1 MAAKTPIRTVYT
13 NNVAT
18 GLAEFQSGEFVDYG
32 LGGTGLTALG
42 SAGQVLKVNS
52 GASALE
58 YGAVEAILNIDG
70 MTDGSGITIV
80 DADKFAISD
89 GGTEKYITASQL
101 STYITS
107 EVGVNIDGFTDGTSI
122 TVAGTDRLLLS
133 DSGTEKMIN
142 VSQIDTFVSGSTAT
156 LTNKTL
162 TSPVLNTGVSGT
174 AVADEDNMSSNSAT
188 KLATQQSIKAYVDA
202 QVTAQDLDFQGDS
215 GGALS
220 IDLDSETLDIAGGTG
235 IDTSGSSNT
244 LTVAIDSTVAT
255 LTGTQTLTNKSLD
268 LGTNTFTGSLAEFNT
283 ALQSE
288 SFASLTGSETLTN
301 KTLTTPVIAEI
312 DGSTIT
318 LDSAGDITL
327 DAGGADIV
335 LKDDG
340 TEFGR
345 FTNSSGELVVKSS
358 SSATTALTFAGA
370 SATLAGN
377 LTVTGTTTFNGGT
390 ITLGDAATDT
400 IAFGGTVTGNIV
412 FEGSSDD
419 AHELTLSPGNPTGD
433 VTVTLPVATD
443 TLVGKA
449 TTDTFTNKSIDLG
462 TNTLTGSVAEFN
474 SALQSESFTTLTG
487 SETLTNKTLA
497 SPVITTQL
505 SIGSAVINEAEL
517 ETIDGITA
525 GTVAV
530 SKAVVVDSNKDI
542 GTFRNLTIDGT
553 FSDGNYT
560 FDTSGNVSG
569 LGTVGS
575 GAITSSGVVTATGF
589 TIGSAAI
596 TEAELEILDGA
607 TVSTTELN
615 YLDITTLGTSQASK
629 AVTVDSDGDLIIP
642 DSDKFEFGAGS
653 DMTLYHDGTNSYLTN
668 KTGALKIAT
677 ETSGIALTIGHSTSE
692 VTVADNL
699 TVAGNLTVS
708 GTETIVDTVTMQA
721 ENAIIFEG
729 ATADAYETTL
739 TIVDPT
745 SADKTVYLPNATGY
759 LPLLNAASTTVITAT
774 PAELNY
780 VDGVTSAIQTQMDT
794 KATKAFSIAQAVA
807 LG

>member
-1 MAAKTPIRTVYT
+1 
-13 NNVAT
+13 
-18 GLAEFQSGEFVDYG
+18 
-32 LGGTGLTALG
+32 
-42 SAGQVLKVNS
+42 
-52 GASALE
+52 
-58 YGAVEAILNIDG
+58 
-70 MTDGSGITIV
+70 
-80 DADKFAISD
+80 
-89 GGTEKYITASQL
+89 
-101 STYITS
+101 
-107 EVGVNIDGFTDGTSI
+107 
-122 TVAGTDRLLLS
+122 
-133 DSGTEKMIN
+133 
-142 VSQIDTFVSGSTAT
+142 
-156 LTNKTL
+156 
-162 TSPVLNTGVSGT
+162 
-174 AVADEDNMSSNSAT
+174 MSSNSAT

>member
-58 YGAVEAILNIDG
+58 YGNVEAVLNIDG
-70 MTDGSGITIV
+70 MTDGSGITI
-80 DADKFAISD
+80 ADTDKLVISD
-89 GGTEKYITASQL
+89 AGTEKYITASQL
-101 STYITS
+101 STYITT
-107 EVGVNIDGFTDGTSI
+107 EIGVNIDAYPDGTSV
-122 TVAGTDRLLLS
+122 TLAGTDRLLLS
-133 DSGTEKMIN
+133 DSGTEKMVN
-142 VSQIDTFVSGSTAT
+142 VSQVDTYVSGSTAT

-162 TSPVLNTGVSGT
+162 TSPVINTPTVGT
-174 AVADEDNMSSNSAT
+174 SLTLLTAGTIIFEGATDDAYETTVTVTDPTADR
-188 KLATQQSIKAYVDA
+188 
-202 QVTAQDLDFQGDS
+202 
-215 GGALS
+215 
-220 IDLDSETLDIAGGTG
+220 
-235 IDTSGSSNT
+235 T
-244 LTVAIDSTVAT
+244 LTLPNAT
-255 LTGTQTLTNKSLD
+255 DTLVGKATTDTLTNKSID
-268 LGTNTFTGSLAEFNT
+268 LGTNTLTGSLAEFNS

-288 SFASLTGSETLTN
+288 SFVSLTGSETLTN

-345 FTNSSGELVVKSS
+345 FTNSSGELVIKSS
-358 SSATTALTFAGA
+358 SSATTALTMAGA
-370 SATLAGN
+370 NATVAGN
-377 LTVTGTTTFNGGT
+377 LTVTGTTTFNGGSV
-390 ITLGDAATDT
+390 TLGDAATDT
-400 IAFGGTVTGNIV
+400 IAFGGTITGNLV

-449 TTDTFTNKSIDLG
+449 TTDTLTNKTIDLG
-462 TNTLTGSVAEFN
+462 SNTLTGSVAEFN
-474 SALQSESFTTLTG
+474 SALQSESFATLTG
-487 SETLTNKTLA
+487 TETLTNKTLA
-497 SPVITTQL
+497 SPTFTTQ
-505 SIGSAVINEAEL
+505 
-517 ETIDGITA
+517 
-525 GTVAV
+525 
-530 SKAVVVDSNKDI
+530 
-542 GTFRNLTIDGT
+542 
-553 FSDGNYT
+553 
-560 FDTSGNVSG
+560 
-569 LGTVGS
+569 
-575 GAITSSGVVTATGF
+575 F
-589 TIGSAAI
+589 TIGNATIS
-596 TEAELEILDGA
+596 EAELEILDGA
-607 TVSTTELN
+607 SVTTAELN
-615 YLDITTLGTSQASK
+615 ILSGVTASAAQLNYSNISTLGTSQASK
-629 AVTVDSDGDLIIP
+629 VVTVDSDGDLIIP
-642 DSDKFEFGAGS
+642 DSDKFEFGVGS
-653 DMTLYHDGTNSYLTN
+653 DMTLYHDGTNSYITN

-708 GTETIVDTVTMQA
+708 GTQTTVDTVTMQA
-721 ENAIIFEG
+721 QNAIIFEG

-745 SADKTVYLPNATGY
+745 SSDKTVYMPNATRY

>member
-58 YGAVEAILNIDG
+58 YGNVEAVLNIDG
-70 MTDGSGITIV
+70 MTDGSGITI
-80 DADKFAISD
+80 ADTDKLVISD
-89 GGTEKYITASQL
+89 AGTEKYITASQL
-101 STYITS
+101 STYITT
-107 EVGVNIDGFTDGTSI
+107 EIGVNIDAYPDGTSV
-122 TVAGTDRLLLS
+122 TLAGTDRLLLS
-133 DSGTEKMIN
+133 DSGTEKMVN
-142 VSQIDTFVSGSTAT
+142 VSQIDTFVSGTTATLTNKTLTSPVINTPTVGTSLTLLTAGTVIFEGATDDAYETTLTVTDPTADRTITLPNVTGTVSLVAGTETLTNKTIDLGSNTLTGSLAEFNSALQSESFASLTGSET

-162 TSPVLNTGVSGT
+162 TSPVLNTGVSGSAIT
-174 AVADEDNMSSNSAT
+174 DEDDMSSNSAT

-255 LTGTQTLTNKSLD
+255 LTGTQTLTNK
-268 LGTNTFTGSLAEFNT
+268 
-283 ALQSE
+283 
-288 SFASLTGSETLTN
+288 TLTS
-301 KTLTTPVIAEI
+301 PVIATVT
-312 DGSTIT
+312 GSTIT
-318 LDSAGDITL
+318 LDSAGDVTL

-345 FTNSSGELVVKSS
+345 FTNSGGELVIKSS
-358 SSATTALTFAGA
+358 SSATTALTMAGA
-370 SATLAGN
+370 NATVAGN

-400 IAFGGTVTGNIV
+400 IAFGGTITGNLV

-449 TTDTFTNKSIDLG
+449 TTDTLTNKTIDLG
-462 TNTLTGSVAEFN
+462 SNTLTGSVAEFN
-474 SALQSESFTTLTG
+474 AALQSESFATLTG
-487 SETLTNKTLA
+487 TETLTNKTLA
-497 SPVITTQL
+497 SPTFTTQ
-505 SIGSAVINEAEL
+505 
-517 ETIDGITA
+517 
-525 GTVAV
+525 
-530 SKAVVVDSNKDI
+530 
-542 GTFRNLTIDGT
+542 
-553 FSDGNYT
+553 
-560 FDTSGNVSG
+560 
-569 LGTVGS
+569 
-575 GAITSSGVVTATGF
+575 F
-589 TIGSAAI
+589 TIGNATIS
-596 TEAELEILDGA
+596 EAELEILDGA
-607 TVSTTELN
+607 SVTTAELN
-615 YLDITTLGTSQASK
+615 ILDGVTASAAQLNYSNISTLGTSQASK
-629 AVTVDSDGDLIIP
+629 VVTVDSDGDLIVP
-642 DSDKFEFGAGS
+642 DSDKFKFGAGS
-653 DMTLYHDGTNSYLTN
+653 DMQLYHDGTNSYITN
-668 KTGALKIAT
+668 ATGALKIAT

-708 GTETIVDTVTMQA
+708 GTQTTVDTVTMQA
-721 ENAIIFEG
+721 QNAIIFEG

-745 SADKTVYLPNATGY
+745 SSDKTVYMPNATGY

>member
-1 MAAKTPIRTVYT
+1 MAAKVPIRTVYT

-18 GLAEFQSGEFVDYG
+18 GLAEFQSGEFVDYTS
-32 LGGTGLTALG
+32 GGTGLAALG

-58 YGAVEAILNIDG
+58 YGAVEAVLNIDG

-89 GGTEKYITASQL
+89 GGTEKYVTASQI
-101 STYITS
+101 STYINA
-107 EVGVNIDGFTDGTSI
+107 ELGVNIDGYPDGTGI
-122 TVAGTDRLLLS
+122 TVAGTDRLLVS
-133 DSGTEKMIN
+133 DSGTEKMVN
-142 VSQIDTFVSGSTAT
+142 VSQIATFVSTSFSTLVFEGSTADDYETT
-156 LTNKTL
+156 LAVTDPTADRTITL
-162 TSPVLNTGVSGT
+162 PN
-174 AVADEDNMSSNSAT
+174 AT
-188 KLATQQSIKAYVDA
+188 DTLVGKAT
-202 QVTAQDLDFQGDS
+202 T
-215 GGALS
+215 
-220 IDLDSETLDIAGGTG
+220 
-235 IDTSGSSNT
+235 DTF
-244 LTVAIDSTVAT
+244 
-255 LTGTQTLTNKSLD
+255 TNKSLD

-312 DGSTIT
+312 DASTIT

-345 FTNSSGELVVKSS
+345 FTNSSGELVIKSS
-358 SSATTALTFAGA
+358 SSATTALTMAGA
-370 SATLAGN
+370 NATVAGN
-377 LTVTGTTTFNGGT
+377 LTVTGTTTFNGGSV
-390 ITLGDAATDT
+390 TLGDAATDT
-400 IAFGGTVTGNIV
+400 IAFGGTITGNLV

-474 SALQSESFTTLTG
+474 SALQSESFATLTG
-487 SETLTNKTLA
+487 TETLTNKTLA
-497 SPVITTQL
+497 SPTFTT
-505 SIGSAVINEAEL
+505 N
-517 ETIDGITA
+517 
-525 GTVAV
+525 
-530 SKAVVVDSNKDI
+530 
-542 GTFRNLTIDGT
+542 
-553 FSDGNYT
+553 
-560 FDTSGNVSG
+560 
-569 LGTVGS
+569 
-575 GAITSSGVVTATGF
+575 F
-589 TIGSAAI
+589 TIGSATI

-607 TVSTTELN
+607 SVSTAELN
-615 YLDITTLGTSQASK
+615 ILDGVTASAAQLNYSNISTLGTSQASK
-629 AVTVDSDGDLIIP
+629 VVTVDANGDLIVP
-642 DSDKFEFGAGS
+642 DSDKYKFGAGS
-653 DMTLYHDGTNSYLTN
+653 DMQLYHDGTNSYVTN
-668 KTGALKIAT
+668 ATGALKIAT
-677 ETSGIALTIGHSTSE
+677 ETSGIAVTIGHSTSQ
-692 VTVADNL
+692 VTIADNL
-699 TVAGNLTVS
+699 TVSGNLTVT
-708 GTETIVDTVTMQA
+708 GTETIQDTVTMQA
-721 ENAIIFEG
+721 QNAVVFEG
-729 ATADAYETTL
+729 ATADDYETTL

-745 SADKTVYLPNATGY
+745 ADRTVYMPNATGY

-780 VDGVTSAIQTQMDT
+780 VDGVTSAVQTQLDA

>member
-13 NNVAT
+13 NSVAT
-18 GLAEFQSGEFVDYG
+18 GLAEFQSGEFIDYAV
-32 LGGTGLTALG
+32 GGTGLAALG

-58 YGAVEAILNIDG
+58 YGNVEAVLNIDG

-101 STYITS
+101 STYITT
-107 EVGVNIDGFTDGTSI
+107 EIGVNIDGYPDGTGI
-122 TVAGTDRLLLS
+122 TVAGTDRLLVS
-133 DSGTEKMIN
+133 DSGTEKMVN
-142 VSQIDTFVSGSTAT
+142 VSQIATFVSTSFSTITFEGSTADDYETT
-156 LTNKTL
+156 LAVTDPTADRTWTL
-162 TSPVLNTGVSGT
+162 PNATDT
-174 AVADEDNMSSNSAT
+174 AVGKAT
-188 KLATQQSIKAYVDA
+188 TD
-202 QVTAQDLDFQGDS
+202 
-215 GGALS
+215 
-220 IDLDSETLDIAGGTG
+220 
-235 IDTSGSSNT
+235 
-244 LTVAIDSTVAT
+244 
-255 LTGTQTLTNKSLD
+255 TLTNKSLD

-312 DGSTIT
+312 DASTIT

-345 FTNSSGELVVKSS
+345 FTNSSGELVIKSS
-358 SSATTALTFAGA
+358 SSATTALTMAGA
-370 SATLAGN
+370 NATVAGN

-400 IAFGGTVTGNIV
+400 IAFGGTITGNLV

-474 SALQSESFTTLTG
+474 SALQSESFATLTG
-487 SETLTNKTLA
+487 TETLTNKTLA
-497 SPVITTQL
+497 SPTFTTQ
-505 SIGSAVINEAEL
+505 
-517 ETIDGITA
+517 
-525 GTVAV
+525 
-530 SKAVVVDSNKDI
+530 
-542 GTFRNLTIDGT
+542 
-553 FSDGNYT
+553 
-560 FDTSGNVSG
+560 
-569 LGTVGS
+569 
-575 GAITSSGVVTATGF
+575 F
-589 TIGSAAI
+589 TIGSATI
-596 TEAELEILDGA
+596 SEAELEILDGA
-607 TVSTTELN
+607 SVSTAELN
-615 YLDITTLGTSQASK
+615 ILDGVTASAAQLNYSNISTLGTSQASK
-629 AVTVDSDGDLIIP
+629 VVTVDSSGDLIVP
-642 DSDKFEFGAGS
+642 DSDKYKFGAGS
-653 DMTLYHDGTNSYLTN
+653 DMQLYHDGSNSYITN
-668 KTGALKIAT
+668 ATGTLKIAT
-677 ETSGIALTIGHSTSE
+677 ETSGIALTIGHSTSQ
-692 VTVADNL
+692 VTIADNL
-699 TVAGNLTVS
+699 TVVGNLTVT
-708 GTETIVDTVTMQA
+708 GTETIQDTVTMQA
-721 ENAIIFEG
+721 QNAVVFEG
-729 ATADAYETTL
+729 ATADDYETTL

-745 SADKTVYLPNATGY
+745 ADRTVYMPNATGY
-759 LPLLNAASTTVITAT
+759 LPLLAAASTTTITAT

-780 VDGVTSAIQTQMDT
+780 SDGVTSAIQTQMDT

>member
-1 MAAKTPIRTVYT
+1 MAAKVPIRTVYT

-18 GLAEFQSGEFVDYG
+18 GLAEFQSGEFIDYA
-32 LGGTGLTALG
+32 LGGTGLAALG

-58 YGAVEAILNIDG
+58 YGNVEAVLNIDG

-101 STYITS
+101 STYITT
-107 EVGVNIDGFTDGTSI
+107 EIGVNIDGYPDGTGI

-133 DSGTEKMIN
+133 DSGTEKMVN
-142 VSQIDTFVSGSTAT
+142 VSQIATFVSTSFSTITFEGSTADDYETT
-156 LTNKTL
+156 LAVTDPTADRTWTL
-162 TSPVLNTGVSGT
+162 PNATDT
-174 AVADEDNMSSNSAT
+174 AVGKAT
-188 KLATQQSIKAYVDA
+188 TD
-202 QVTAQDLDFQGDS
+202 
-215 GGALS
+215 
-220 IDLDSETLDIAGGTG
+220 
-235 IDTSGSSNT
+235 
-244 LTVAIDSTVAT
+244 
-255 LTGTQTLTNKSLD
+255 TLTNKSLD

-400 IAFGGTVTGNIV
+400 ISFGGTVTGNIV

-653 DMTLYHDGTNSYLTN
+653 DMTLYHDGTNSYITN

-729 ATADAYETTL
+729 ATADNYETTL

-780 VDGVTSAIQTQMDT
+780 SDGVTSAIQTQMDT

>member
-1 MAAKTPIRTVYT
+1 MAAKVPIRTVYT

-18 GLAEFQSGEFVDYG
+18 GLAEFQSGEFIDYTS
-32 LGGTGLTALG
+32 GGTGLAALG

-58 YGAVEAILNIDG
+58 YGTVEAILNIDG

-107 EVGVNIDGFTDGTSI
+107 ELAVDIDSFSDGTSI
-122 TVAGTDRLLLS
+122 TVAATDKLLLS
-133 DSGTEKMIN
+133 DSGAEKKIN
-142 VSQIDTFVSGSTAT
+142 ASQLDTLISGSTGTFTNKTIDLGSNTITGSVAEFNAALQSESFTTLTGSET

-255 LTGTQTLTNKSLD
+255 LTGTQTLTNK
-268 LGTNTFTGSLAEFNT
+268 
-283 ALQSE
+283 
-288 SFASLTGSETLTN
+288 TLTS
-301 KTLTTPVIAEI
+301 PVIAAI
-312 DGSTIT
+312 TGSTIT
-318 LDSAGDITL
+318 LDSAGDVTL

-345 FTNSSGELVVKSS
+345 FTNSSGELVIKSS
-358 SSATTALTFAGA
+358 SSATTALTMAGA
-370 SATLAGN
+370 NATVAGN

-400 IAFGGTVTGNIV
+400 IAFGGTITGNLV

-419 AHELTLSPGNPTGD
+419 SHELTLSPGNPTGD

-449 TTDTFTNKSIDLG
+449 TTDTLTNKTIDLG
-462 TNTLTGSVAEFN
+462 SNTLTGSVAEFN
-474 SALQSESFTTLTG
+474 SALQSESFATLTG
-487 SETLTNKTLA
+487 TETLTNKTLA
-497 SPVITTQL
+497 SPTFTTQ
-505 SIGSAVINEAEL
+505 
-517 ETIDGITA
+517 
-525 GTVAV
+525 
-530 SKAVVVDSNKDI
+530 
-542 GTFRNLTIDGT
+542 
-553 FSDGNYT
+553 
-560 FDTSGNVSG
+560 
-569 LGTVGS
+569 
-575 GAITSSGVVTATGF
+575 F
-589 TIGSAAI
+589 TIGNATIS
-596 TEAELEILDGA
+596 EAELEILDGA
-607 TVSTTELN
+607 SVTTAELN
-615 YLDITTLGTSQASK
+615 ILSGVTASAAQLNYSNISTLGTSQASK
-629 AVTVDSDGDLIIP
+629 VVTVDANGDLVVP
-642 DSDKFEFGAGS
+642 DSDKFKFGAGS
-653 DMTLYHDGTNSYLTN
+653 DMQMYHDGTNSYITN
-668 KTGALKIAT
+668 ATGALKLAT

-708 GTETIVDTVTMQA
+708 GTQTVVDTVTM
-721 ENAIIFEG
+721 NAQNAVVFEG
-729 ATADAYETTL
+729 STADNNETTL

-745 SADKTVYLPNATGY
+745 ADHTVYMPNATGY

-780 VDGVTSAIQTQMDT
+780 VDGVTSAIQTQLDT
-794 KATKAFSIAQAVA
+794 KSTKAFSIAQAVA

>member
-1 MAAKTPIRTVYT
+1 MAAKVPIRTVYT
-13 NNVAT
+13 NSVAT
-18 GLAEFQSGEFVDYG
+18 GLAEFQSGEFIDYAV
-32 LGGTGLTALG
+32 GGTGLAALG

-58 YGAVEAILNIDG
+58 YGNVEAVLNIDG
-70 MTDGSGITIV
+70 MTDGSGITIL

-89 GGTEKYITASQL
+89 GGTEKYVTASQL
-101 STYITS
+101 STYIGT
-107 EVGVNIDGFTDGTSI
+107 ELNVNIDGYPDGTGI
-122 TVAGTDRLLLS
+122 TVAGTDRLLVS
-133 DSGTEKMIN
+133 DSGTEKMVN
-142 VSQIDTFVSGSTAT
+142 VSQIATFVSTSFSTLVFEGSTADDYETT
-156 LTNKTL
+156 LAVTDPTADRTITL
-162 TSPVLNTGVSGT
+162 PN
-174 AVADEDNMSSNSAT
+174 AT
-188 KLATQQSIKAYVDA
+188 DTLVGKAT
-202 QVTAQDLDFQGDS
+202 T
-215 GGALS
+215 
-220 IDLDSETLDIAGGTG
+220 
-235 IDTSGSSNT
+235 DTF
-244 LTVAIDSTVAT
+244 
-255 LTGTQTLTNKSLD
+255 TNKSLD

-312 DGSTIT
+312 DASTIT

-345 FTNSSGELVVKSS
+345 FTNSSGELVIKSS
-358 SSATTALTFAGA
+358 SSATTALTMAGA
-370 SATLAGN
+370 NATVAGN

-400 IAFGGTVTGNIV
+400 IAFGGTITGNLV

-474 SALQSESFTTLTG
+474 SALQSESFATLTG
-487 SETLTNKTLA
+487 TETLTNKTLA
-497 SPVITTQL
+497 SPTFTTQ
-505 SIGSAVINEAEL
+505 
-517 ETIDGITA
+517 
-525 GTVAV
+525 
-530 SKAVVVDSNKDI
+530 
-542 GTFRNLTIDGT
+542 
-553 FSDGNYT
+553 
-560 FDTSGNVSG
+560 
-569 LGTVGS
+569 
-575 GAITSSGVVTATGF
+575 F
-589 TIGSAAI
+589 TIGSATI
-596 TEAELEILDGA
+596 SEAELEILDGA
-607 TVSTTELN
+607 SVSTAELN
-615 YLDITTLGTSQASK
+615 ILDGVTASAAQLNYSNISTLGTSQASK
-629 AVTVDSDGDLIIP
+629 VVTVDSSGDLIVP
-642 DSDKFEFGAGS
+642 DSDKYKFGAGS
-653 DMTLYHDGTNSYLTN
+653 DMQLYHDGTNSYITN
-668 KTGALKIAT
+668 ATGALKIAT
-677 ETSGIALTIGHSTSE
+677 ETSGIALTIGHSTSQ
-692 VTVADNL
+692 VTIADNL
-699 TVAGNLTVS
+699 TVVGNLTVT
-708 GTETIVDTVTMQA
+708 GTETIQDTVTMQA
-721 ENAIIFEG
+721 QNAVVFEG
-729 ATADAYETTL
+729 ATADDFETTL

-745 SADKTVYLPNATGY
+745 ADRTVYMPNATGY